1 MTSYNAINIS
11 AMVNIAMKNDM
22 NENSKLNFCRC
33 QGSDGPECS
42 EAPGRVWQR
51 SVHTVAQSTVEGGGK
66 NSRREGQALHPF
78 LQSQSG
84 CKIAYST
91 PFT

>member
-1 MTSYNAINIS
+1 
-11 AMVNIAMKNDM
+11 MKNDM

-78 LQSQSG
+78 LPSQSG
-84 CKIAYST
+84 CKFAYST